1 MRMIGEGKPSLTL
14 IQGEIMRILF
24 MKKSFVGGKLYDAGQ
39 VADVDAKTAEL
50 YAPVAKAL
58 DKPVEAKVEEKKVE
72 KPVSKPISKPIKK
85 AKK

>member
-1 MRMIGEGKPSLTL
+1 
-14 IQGEIMRILF
+14 MRILF
-24 MKKSFVGGKLYDAGQ
+24 LKKSFVGGKLYDEGA
-39 VADVDAKTAEL
+39 VLDVDEKTAEL
-50 YAPVAKAL
+50 YAPVAKAI